1 VGLVFINFYILSS
14 KITILTF
21 SAASMKSLDE
31 TTQCGA
37 QVGSSAP

>member
-21 SAASMKSLDE
+21 SAASPQLPQESPCISFASL
-31 TTQCGA
+31 
-37 QVGSSAP
+37 VWSF

>member
-21 SAASMKSLDE
+21 SAASTGSLDE
-31 TTQCGA
+31 TT
-37 QVGSSAP
+37 